1 MKYRVSLLEG
11 DGIGPGITRAT
22 CRILNAAGAPIE
34 WEKVPAGVRA
44 VEEYGVPMPEITLK
58 SIRRNRLG
66 LKGPLM
72 TPKGKGFRSAN
83 VTLRQRLNL
92 YVGLR
97 PVQSLPGIK
106 TNYKD
111 VDLIVLR
118 ENTEGLYSGIEH
130 SLKDGTVITVKTSTN
145 AAGERISKWAYEY
158 MRYNG
163 RRKMHC
169 CHKASVVPMADGAF
183 LDAFHS
189 IGASYPYIEKQ
200 DIFVDN
206 LAMALAMDPHHF
218 DVLLLQNLYGDII
231 SDATAGLV
239 GGLGVVPGANVGD
252 QIAVFEAVHGTAPD
266 IAGKGIANPM
276 AVLRSALLMLE
287 YVGEQKIAA
296 NIQRAMCDVLEE
308 GRYLTGDLIEDKSK
322 AVGTDTFA
330 DAIIDKL

>member
-34 WEKVPAGVRA
+34 WEKVPAGVKA
-44 VEEYGVPMPEITLK
+44 VEEYGVPMPEVTLK

-97 PVQSLPGIK
+97 PVKSLPGLK
-106 TNYKD
+106 TNYAE

-130 SLKDGTVITVKTSTN
+130 SLQDGTVITVKTSTR
-145 AAGERISKWAYEY
+145 AAAERISKWGYEY

-163 RRKMHC
+163 RRKIHC

-183 LDAFHS
+183 LDAFHA
-189 IGASYPYIEKQ
+189 IGANYPYIEKK
-200 DIFVDN
+200 DLFVDN
-206 LAMALAMDPHHF
+206 LAMALAMKPAQF

-266 IAGKGIANPM
+266 IAGRGIANPM
-276 AVLRSALLMLE
+276 ALLRSALLMLE
-287 YVGEQKIAA
+287 YVGEQKIAT
-296 NIQRAMCDVLEE
+296 NIEKAMCAVLEE
-308 GRYLTGDLIEDKSK
+308 GQYLTGDLLQDKSK
-322 AVGTDTFA
+322 AVQTETFA

>member
-34 WEKVPAGVRA
+34 WEKVPAGVKA
-44 VEEYGVPMPEITLK
+44 VEEYGVPMPEVTLK
-58 SIRRNRLG
+58 SIQRNRLG

-72 TPKGKGFRSAN
+72 TPKGKGFKSAN

-97 PVQSLPGIK
+97 PVKSLPGIK
-106 TNYKD
+106 TNYKN

-130 SLKDGTVITVKTSTN
+130 SLLDGTVITVKTSTKV
-145 AAGERISKWAYEY
+145 AGERISKWAYEY

-163 RRKMHC
+163 RRKLHC
-169 CHKASVVPMADGAF
+169 CHKASVVPLADGAF

-189 IGASYPYIEKQ
+189 IGENYPYIDKQ

-206 LAMALAMDPHHF
+206 LAMALAMNPNQF

-266 IAGKGIANPM
+266 IEGKGIANPM
-276 AVLRSALLMLE
+276 AILRSALLMLE

-296 NIQRAMCDVLEE
+296 NIERAMCDVLEA
-308 GRYLTGDLIEDKSK
+308 GKYLTGDLIEDKSK
-322 AVGTDTFA
+322 AVGTETFA

>member
-11 DGIGPGITRAT
+11 DGIGPGIIRAT
-22 CRILNAAGAPIE
+22 CRILDAAGAPIE
-34 WEKVPAGVRA
+34 WEKAPAGIKA
-44 VEEYGVPMPEITLK
+44 VEEYGVPMPEVTLNA
-58 SIRRNRLG
+58 IRRNRLG

-83 VTLRQRLNL
+83 VTLRQKLNL

-97 PVQSLPGIK
+97 PVKSLPGIK
-106 TNYKD
+106 TNYEN

-130 SLKDGTVITVKTSTN
+130 SLADGTVITIKTSSKV
-145 AAGERISKWAYEY
+145 AAERIAKWGYEY

-163 RRKMHC
+163 RRKIQC

-183 LDAFHS
+183 LDAFYS
-189 IGASYPYIEKQ
+189 IGEMYPYIEK
-200 DIFVDN
+200 DDAFVDN
-206 LAMALAMDPHHF
+206 LAMALAMDPTRM

-231 SDATAGLV
+231 SDVTAGIV
-239 GGLGVVPGANVGD
+239 GGLGVVPGANIGD

-266 IAGKGIANPM
+266 IAGMGIANPL
-276 AVLRSALLMLE
+276 AILQSAILMLQ
-287 YVGEQKIAA
+287 YVGEQKISE
-296 NIQRAMCDVLEE
+296 NIERAVFEVLEE
-308 GRYLTGDLIEDKSK
+308 GRHLTGDLVADKSK
-322 AVGTDTFA
+322 AVGTEIFA

>member
-44 VEEYGVPMPEITLK
+44 VEDYGVPMPEVTLK

-72 TPKGKGFRSAN
+72 TPKGKGFKSAN
-83 VTLRQRLNL
+83 VTLRQRLSL

-97 PVQSLPGIK
+97 PVRSLPGIK

-130 SLKDGTVITVKTSTN
+130 SLADGTVITVKTSTKE
-145 AAGERISKWAYEY
+145 AGERISKWAYEY

-189 IGASYPYIEKQ
+189 IGANYPYIEKK

-206 LAMALAMDPHHF
+206 LAMALAMNPNQF

-287 YVGEQKIAA
+287 YVGEQKIGS
-296 NIQRAMCDVLEE
+296 NIERAMCDVLEE
-308 GRYLTGDLIEDKSK
+308 GKYLTGDLLEDRSK
-322 AVGTDTFA
+322 AVGTETFA